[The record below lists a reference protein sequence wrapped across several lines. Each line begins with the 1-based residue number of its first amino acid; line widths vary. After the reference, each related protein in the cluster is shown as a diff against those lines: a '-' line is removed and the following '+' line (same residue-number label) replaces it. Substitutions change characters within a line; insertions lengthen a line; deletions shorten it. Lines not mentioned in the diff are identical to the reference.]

1 MAFYLP
7 NGRVAD
13 MGDVLVAPGAVI
25 LAESQALVVASGAM
39 SQGVMPA
46 TGTATDIF
54 AGFAI
59 AGTSALPFPEAYT
72 NKVETF
78 VVPTGGMITLSLTPV
93 AGQVFVLD
101 TTTGTAVSDFT
112 VSGANV
118 SGLTAGDTVN
128 VTYKYAMSIIQQRA
142 LFGDIQPGGY
152 VGAYVGQIGLITR
165 GDVWISEFNA
175 SANWA
180 AAGSAGNTICLAA
193 NGQLTL
199 GTPNTGSAGNAVS
212 NLIVTGIPSMEI
224 PYLGLRFAA
233 P

>member
-1 MAFYLP
+1 MSFYLP

-25 LAESQALVVASGAM
+25 LAESQALVVSNGAQSM
-39 SQGVMPA
+39 GVMPA
-46 TGTATDIF
+46 TGTATDVF

-72 NKVETF
+72 NKVEQF
-78 VVPTGGMITLSLTPV
+78 VVPTGGMITLSMTPV
-93 AGQVFVLD
+93 AGQVFVMD
-101 TTTGTAVSDFT
+101 TTTGTADTTFT

-118 SGLTAGDTVN
+118 SGLTPGDTVV

-175 SANWA
+175 NANWA

-212 NLIVTGIPSMEI
+212 NMIVTGIPSMTI
-224 PYLGLRFAA
+224 PYLGLRFSAA
-233 P
+233 

>member
-25 LAESQALVVASGAM
+25 LAESQALVVSSAAQSA
-39 SQGVMPA
+39 GVFPS

-78 VVPTGGMITLSLTPV
+78 VVPTGGIVTLSLPPV
-93 AGQVFVLD
+93 AGQVLIQD
-101 TTTGTAVSDFT
+101 TTLGTFPT
-112 VSGANV
+112 VTLSGSNL
-118 SGLTAGDTVN
+118 SGLTVGDTVV

-142 LFGDIQPGGY
+142 LFGDVQPGGY
-152 VGAYVGQIGLITR
+152 AGAYVGQIGLITR
-165 GDVWISEFNA
+165 GDVWVSEFDA

-180 AAGSAGNTICLAA
+180 ASPSVYLAA
-193 NGQLTL
+193 NGQVTSLANK
-199 GTPNTGSAGNAVS
+199 GANAVQIP
-212 NLIVTGIPSMEI
+212 NCIITGVPSQTI
-224 PYLGLRFAA
+224 PYLGLRFSAA
-233 P
+233 

>member
-25 LAESQALVVASGAM
+25 LAESQALVVSNT
-39 SQGVMPA
+39 SQYAGVLPA
-46 TGTATDIF
+46 TGTASDIF

-78 VVPTGGMITLSLTPV
+78 VVPTGGVITLSLTPV

-101 TTTGTAVSDFT
+101 TTTGTAVADPA

-118 SGLTAGDTVN
+118 SGLTPGDTVS

-142 LFGDIQPGGY
+142 MFGDIQPGGY

-165 GDVWISEFNA
+165 GDVWVSEFNA

-180 AAGSAGNTICLAA
+180 AATGVALAA
-193 NGQLTL
+193 NGQLVPV
-199 GTPNTGSAGNAVS
+199 GFAGAGNTVP
-212 NLIVTGIPSMEI
+212 NLIITGIPSMEI
-224 PYLGLRFAA
+224 PYLGLRFSAA
-233 P
+233 

>member
-25 LAESQALVVASGAM
+25 LAESQALVVAAGNQAA
-39 SQGVMPA
+39 GVLPS
-46 TGTATDIF
+46 TGTASDIF

-78 VVPTGGMITLSLTPV
+78 VVPTGGVITLSLTPV
-93 AGQVFVLD
+93 AGQVLIYDV
-101 TTTGTAVSDFT
+101 TTNSYPT
-112 VSGANV
+112 VTLSGQNL
-118 SGLTAGDTVN
+118 SGLTPGDTVN

-142 LFGDIQPGGY
+142 LFGDVQPGGY
-152 VGAYVGQIGLITR
+152 SGAYVGQIGLITR
-165 GDVWISEFNA
+165 GDVWISEFDA
-175 SANWA
+175 SKNWA
-180 AAGSAGNTICLAA
+180 AASNTGANQVCLAA

-199 GTPNTGSAGNAVS
+199 GTPGTAPAGIAVP
-212 NLIVTGIPSMEI
+212 NCIVTGIPSQTI
-224 PYLGLRFAA
+224 PYLGLRFSAA
-233 P
+233 

>member
-25 LAESQALVVASGAM
+25 LAESQALVVAAGAQ
-39 SQGVMPA
+39 SQGVLPS

-72 NKVETF
+72 NKVEQF
-78 VVPTGGMITLSLTPV
+78 VVPTGGVIPLSMMPV
-93 AGQVFVLD
+93 AGQVAVLD
-101 TTTGTAVSDFT
+101 TTTSTYVGNPT
-112 VSGANV
+112 VSGANI
-118 SGLTAGDTVN
+118 SGLTAGDTVV

-142 LFGDIQPGGY
+142 LYGDVQPGGY

-175 SANWA
+175 NANWA
-180 AAGSAGNTICLAA
+180 AAGTAGNVICLAA

-199 GTPNTGSAGNAVS
+199 GTANTGSAGNAIP
-212 NLIVTGIPSMEI
+212 NMIVTGIPSMTI
-224 PYLGLRFAA
+224 PYLGLRFSAA
-233 P
+233 